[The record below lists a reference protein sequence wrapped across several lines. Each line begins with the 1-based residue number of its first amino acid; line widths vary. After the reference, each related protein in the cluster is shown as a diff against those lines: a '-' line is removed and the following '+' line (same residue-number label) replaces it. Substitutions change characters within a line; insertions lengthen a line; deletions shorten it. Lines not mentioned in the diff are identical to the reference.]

1 MQNLNFS
8 VLLVDDDQDVLDS
21 YKHLMDIAG
30 LTAKA
35 ISDPTQACQHL
46 STDWSGVVLL
56 DMYMPQIHGLELL
69 EKIKQIDE
77 RIPVIVITGHGDIP
91 MAVDALKKGACEF
104 VEKPINPAQ
113 LLEMVKSHLGIRAA
127 FVEQKRAMA
136 TSIDKALIGNSAQLE
151 QIRHCV
157 SQFALLKNHVVV
169 WGESGSGR
177 HLVAQLIHDM
187 SHQGGNAGENVPC
200 HVLSAEA
207 EMTVEMLTAQ
217 LERVSS
223 TTLILDNVEQFS
235 EVCQRALAQWLIEQ
249 ERGNRQI
256 RIVAIFSQQPEQ
268 LIAEASLTPEL
279 YYVLNQGVIE
289 VPGLRQR
296 PDDVAVLFHHFLK
309 LSCKKLGKTVPKV
322 ESSYLSVLRAHHWP
336 GNVRELRNVAELY
349 AVGIVKLTGKEKL
362 YTQAELQLPLDELV
376 DDYEKG
382 VIEDALFLHAGRVS
396 DAATYLQVPRKK
408 LYLRMKKHG
417 IDKDS
422 FKCR

>member
-1 MQNLNFS
+1 MQNHKFS

-30 LTAKA
+30 LTAKV

-46 STDWSGVVLL
+46 STDWPGVVLL
-56 DMYMPQIHGLELL
+56 DMYMPQIHGLQLL

-91 MAVDALKKGACEF
+91 MAVDAVKKGACEF

-113 LLEMVKSHLGIRAA
+113 LLEMVKSHLDIRSA
-127 FVEQKRAMA
+127 FVEQKRAMVS
-136 TSIDKALIGNSAQLE
+136 TIDKALVGSSAQLD

-177 HLVAQLIHDM
+177 HLVAHLIHDM
-187 SHQGGNAGENVPC
+187 SEEGE
-200 HVLSAEA
+200 
-207 EMTVEMLTAQ
+207 TAQ
-217 LERVSS
+217 CELLSSEPDTTLEQLAAELDNLAVG
-223 TTLILDNVEQFS
+223 TLILDNVERLS
-235 EVCQRALAQWLIEQ
+235 EPCQRLLAQWLIEQ
-249 ERGNRQI
+249 ERNNNPVRVI
-256 RIVAIFSQQPEQ
+256 AVFNHEPEQ
-268 LIAEASLTPEL
+268 LIAQANLTPEL
-279 YYVLNQGVIE
+279 YYILNQGVIE

-349 AVGIVKLTGKEKL
+349 AVGIVKLTGKERL

-376 DDYEKG
+376 DDYENG
-382 VIEDALFLHAGRVS
+382 VIEDALFLHSGRVT

-408 LYLRMKKHG
+408 LYLRMRKHG

-422 FKCR
+422 FKSR

>member
-1 MQNLNFS
+1 MQNHNFS

-91 MAVDALKKGACEF
+91 MAVDAVRKGACEF

-113 LLEMVKSHLGIRAA
+113 LLEMVKSHLDIRAA
-127 FVEQKRAMA
+127 FVEQKRAMVS
-136 TSIDKALIGNSAQLE
+136 SIDKALIGNSAQLD

-169 WGESGSGR
+169 WGESGTGR
-177 HLVAQLIHDM
+177 HLVAQLIHEM
-187 SHQGGNAGENVPC
+187 SENGSSTQC
-200 HVLSAEA
+200 QLLAAEVD
-207 EMTVEMLTAQ
+207 MTVEMLTKQ
-217 LERVSS
+217 LEIVSS
-223 TTLILDNVEQFS
+223 STLVLDNVALFNEP
-235 EVCQRALAQWLIEQ
+235 CQRALAQWLIDQ
-249 ERGNRQI
+249 ERNNRPL
-256 RIVAIFSQQPEQ
+256 RVVAIFSQQPEQ
-268 LIAEASLTPEL
+268 LIAKESLTPEL

-322 ESSYLSVLRAHHWP
+322 ESSYLAVLRSHHWP

-349 AVGIVKLTGKEKL
+349 AVGIIKLTGKEKL
-362 YTQAELQLPLDELV
+362 YTQEEVQLPLDELV

-382 VIEDALFLHAGRVS
+382 VIEDALFLHSGRVT
-396 DAATYLQVPRKK
+396 DASTYLQVPRKK

>member
-1 MQNLNFS
+1 MLNHKFS

-46 STDWSGVVLL
+46 STDWPGVVLL
-56 DMYMPQIHGLELL
+56 DMYMPQIHGLQLL
-69 EKIKQIDE
+69 EEIKQIDE

-91 MAVDALKKGACEF
+91 MAVDAVKKGACEF
-104 VEKPINPAQ
+104 VEKPINPAL
-113 LLEMVKSHLGIRAA
+113 LLEMVKSQLEIRAA
-127 FVEQKRAMA
+127 FVEQKRVMIS
-136 TSIDKALIGNSAQLE
+136 SIGNALVGNSAQLD

-177 HLVAQLIHDM
+177 HLVAHLIHEM
-187 SHQGGNAGENVPC
+187 SDGGETVPC
-200 HVLSAEA
+200 QILNSEQSLTP
-207 EMTVEMLTAQ
+207 EQLTA
-217 LERVSS
+217 E
-223 TTLILDNVEQFS
+223 LDNLITNTLVLDHVERLS
-235 EVCQRALAQWLIEQ
+235 EQCQRLLAQWLIGQ
-249 ERGNRQI
+249 ERNNRPTRVIAVFNQD
-256 RIVAIFSQQPEQ
+256 PEQ
-268 LIAEASLTPEL
+268 LITQANLTPEL
-279 YYVLNQGVIE
+279 YYVLNQGVIQ
-289 VPGLRQR
+289 VPALRQR

-309 LSCKKLGKTVPKV
+309 LSCKKLGKVVPKV
-322 ESSYLSVLRAHHWP
+322 ESSYLSVLRSHQWP

-382 VIEDALFLHAGRVS
+382 VIEDALFLHSGRIT
-396 DAATYLQVPRKK
+396 DAAAYLQVPRKK
-408 LYLRMKKHG
+408 LYLRMRKHG

-422 FKCR
+422 FKRR

>member
-1 MQNLNFS
+1 MQNHKFS

-46 STDWSGVVLL
+46 STDWPGVVLL
-56 DMYMPQIHGLELL
+56 DMYMPQIHGLQLL

-91 MAVDALKKGACEF
+91 MAVEAVKKGACEF

-113 LLEMVKSHLGIRAA
+113 LLEMVKSHLDIRAA
-127 FVEQKRAMA
+127 FVEQKRAMVS
-136 TSIDKALIGNSAQLE
+136 SIDNALVGKSAQLD

-169 WGESGSGR
+169 WGESGCGR
-177 HLVAQLIHDM
+177 HLVANLIHAM
-187 SHQGGNAGENVPC
+187 SEGGEATQCQILNSE
-200 HVLSAEA
+200 LS
-207 EMTVEMLTAQ
+207 LTPEQ
-217 LERVSS
+217 LATELDNLVAN
-223 TTLILDNVEQFS
+223 TLILDNVERLS
-235 EVCQRALAQWLIEQ
+235 EPCQRLFAQWLIEQ
-249 ERGNRQI
+249 ERNNRPVRVI
-256 RIVAIFSQQPEQ
+256 AVFSQEPEQ
-268 LIAEASLTPEL
+268 LIAQENLTPEL

-289 VPGLRQR
+289 VPPLRQR
-296 PDDVAVLFHHFLK
+296 PDDVAVLFHYFLK
-309 LSCKKLGKTVPKV
+309 LSCKKLGKVVPKV
-322 ESSYLSVLRAHHWP
+322 ESSYLSVLRSHQWP

-382 VIEDALFLHAGRVS
+382 VIEDALFLHSGRVT
-396 DAATYLQVPRKK
+396 DAADYLQVPRKK
-408 LYLRMKKHG
+408 LYLRMRKHA

-422 FKCR
+422 FKRR